1 MVFGFGKKKTEEHH
15 TTQTQNERIIS
26 IEEIPGILQE
36 IQSPHIT
43 QSINI
48 AKSVR
53 DEVEMHKKKI
63 HSLILQF

>member
-1 MVFGFGKKKTEEHH
+1 MVFGFGKKKTQEH
-15 TTQTQNERIIS
+15 TTTPIQKERTIQ

-43 QSINI
+43 KSINT

-53 DEVEMHKKKI
+53 EEVEANKKKI
-63 HSLILQF
+63 HTLILQ